1 MATRTVKSDS
11 GNHLKLQNNGGTG
24 SVTITDAGD
33 LTIDSPAD
41 IVLDAEGADITLKD
55 GGTAFGTLK
64 QASGHLVLQ
73 PTSSKEI
80 ILNDQGGTASLTV
93 DTSNQNVSINNG
105 NIVMGTAGKGIDFA
119 AQTVSSATG
128 TTPDT
133 SAGDEVLNHYETGT
147 WTAQLAD
154 GSGNNMTMEA
164 AKTTGY
170 YTKVGNLVTVSG
182 YFGTTSLGSATGD
195 IRITGLPFAVYNN
208 ASAYSGGGVAYGNDF
223 NLSTAGDSVSYWAVI
238 SSAYMIL
245 MVWDAT
251 TGETAMQAS
260 EWTAS
265 GKIMMGFSY
274 RAVD

>member
-1 MATRTVKSDS
+1 MADRTIKPDDTHDLV
-11 GNHLKLQNNGGTG
+11 LQNNHGASKIEVNEDDTIVVTSGG
-24 SVTITDAGD
+24 
-33 LTIDSPAD
+33 D
-41 IVLDAEGADITLKD
+41 IVLDADGADVTLKD
-55 GGTAFGTLK
+55 GGTTFAVLK
-64 QASGHLVLQ
+64 QVSGDLVIQ
-73 PTSSKEI
+73 PTTSKQI
-80 ILNDQGGTASLTV
+80 ILNDQAGNAALTV

-182 YFGTTSLGSATGD
+182 YFGTSSLGSATGD

-208 ASAYSGGGVAYGNDF
+208 ASAYAGGGVAYGNDF

-274 RAVD
+274 RAA

>member
-1 MATRTVKSDS
+1 MS
-11 GNHLKLQNNGGTG
+11 GIINQIGARSKIVSGKVGIGTAAPSKKLHVEGA
-24 SVTITDAGD
+24 VAGD
-33 LTIDSPAD
+33 YAALIKSTHATSGFGLQIQAGDSNSEKNLTLQD
-41 IVLDAEGADITLKD
+41 KD
-55 GGTAFGTLK
+55 GSDTHLFYAGGNATFTGNLVIGT
-64 QASGHLVLQ
+64 
-73 PTSSKEI
+73 
-80 ILNDQGGTASLTV
+80 N
-93 DTSNQNVSINNG
+93 
-105 NIVMGTAGKGIDFA
+105 GKGIDF
-119 AQTVSSATG
+119 SANTDDEIG
-128 TTPDT
+128 
-133 SAGDEVLNHYETGT
+133 AGSVGAEILDDYEEGT
-147 WTAQLAD
+147 WIGVVYGGANA
-154 GSGNNMTMEA
+154 MTMSGGA
-164 AKTTGY
+164 TTGY

-195 IRITGLPFAVYNN
+195 IRITGLPFAIYNN